1 MITRVA
7 AGAALLAI
15 GGGVGGWSAEAV
27 GAAAAH
33 RALPACTV
41 TLPSGSTNQAT
52 LQLVNNEVLCA
63 PGTFTNKR
71 TITVAGGG
79 SAVIKAPRFVN
90 DGLVNASAGTSL
102 QLTDPP
108 ANLRG
113 TTLTGGQWSAG
124 GTISLPAAITTLA
137 ASVTLSGGG
146 EIEDSTNSANA
157 VDSLSKISRT
167 GALALDDSAYLATG
181 SVTSAGAV
189 IIGTKGNAG
198 DAVNWQDSGTFTM
211 TGGSFVFLDPNACI
225 NVGARAF
232 TITGGTVSGFGML
245 TGTVTVSGDAVFAP
259 TLYGAQASFS
269 LNGSYSQTGGTFQD
283 TVNNPSGTPGTGALA
298 VSGAVSLG
306 GTLEVLSTGKR
317 PQTGTSLQI
326 VSGSSAAGQ
335 FKAVQNAGVAGFSES
350 TVSPSASIVTMASS
364 PPSAPR
370 TPRAVK
376 RGSRAAKVSWTPP
389 SSNGGQPVTGYVI
402 SARPGCACKGLTKR
416 GNSTSTVVSGLRA
429 GRRYTFAVE
438 ARNVVGTGVASV
450 ATNSVKVTKSR

>member
-7 AGAALLAI
+7 AIAALLAI
-15 GGGVGGWSAEAV
+15 AGGMSPLSAEAF
-27 GAAAAH
+27 GAATH
-33 RALPACTV
+33 HGQPACTV
-41 TLPSGSTNQAT
+41 RLPSNSTNAAT

-63 PGTFTNKR
+63 PGTFINKR

-79 SAVIKAPRFVN
+79 SAVIEAPNFVN
-90 DGLVNASAGTSL
+90 HGLVNASAGTTL

-108 ANLRG
+108 VNLKG
-113 TTLTGGQWSAG
+113 TMLTGGQWAAG
-124 GTISLPAAITTLA
+124 GTIRLPGAITTLA

-157 VDSLSKISRT
+157 VDSLSTINRT
-167 GALALDDSAYLATG
+167 GSFVLDDSAYLGTG
-181 SVTSAGAV
+181 SVTSAGTV
-189 IIGTKGNAG
+189 ILGTKGNSG

-211 TGGSFVFLDPNACI
+211 TGGSFTFLDPNACI
-225 NVGARAF
+225 NAGNRAF

-245 TGTVTVSGDAVFAP
+245 TGTVTVSGSAVFAP

-269 LNGSYSQTGGTFQD
+269 LNGSYSQTGGTFED

-298 VSGAVSLG
+298 ASGAVNLG

-317 PQTGTSLQI
+317 PETGTSLQI
-326 VSGSSAAGQ
+326 VSGSSVSGH
-335 FKAVQNAGVAGFSES
+335 FKAVQNSGVAGFSES

-370 TPRAVK
+370 TPHAVK
-376 RGSRAAKVSWTPP
+376 KGSGSAKVSWKVPA
-389 SSNGGQPVTGYVI
+389 SNGGRPVIEYVI
-402 SARPGCACKGLTKR
+402 SARPGCACKGLKAGANSKR
-416 GNSTSTVVSGLRA
+416 AVVSGLRA
-429 GRRYTFAVE
+429 GTRYTFVVE

-450 ATNSVKVTKSR
+450 ATNPIR